1 MLRRARSSPVCRWPM
16 ETMRK
21 SGCRLLLTLLP
32 AEEAD
37 ARRNVAIVDGPSG
50 AGPGELGRMGAIYTM
65 AARATGAKRWT
76 WRCTR

>member
-1 MLRRARSSPVCRWPM
+1 MLRRARSSPVCRRL
-16 ETMRK
+16 TGTVRK
-21 SGCRLLLTLLP
+21 LGRRQALTSLSREVL
-32 AEEAD
+32 D
-37 ARRNVAIVDGPSG
+37 ATWGVVVVDGPSG